1 VEASFRGR
9 SITAWLDTGSSKTY
23 LTQRFVREFSGVVK
37 NSGIRTTAV
46 LRGVGGAANVEVVT
60 IPEFTFAVGGSD
72 LTLRPAE
79 VLPAQNNVDRD
90 SYHIWLGMDLLGPAR
105 AVMIDFKSMTL
116 AIEQHRSTRP

>member
-1 VEASFRGR
+1 
-9 SITAWLDTGSSKTY
+9 
-23 LTQRFVREFSGVVK
+23 
-37 NSGIRTTAV
+37 
-46 LRGVGGAANVEVVT
+46 VVT

-116 AIEQHRSTRP
+116 AIEQHRVNEALTAVRAGWLF